1 MERVSHMDV
10 GEILLKK
17 HIDEGM
23 LNFLKNHVNTFEKL
37 DIVRFFGLNSS
48 SRVDVE
54 TLTEVTN
61 NKKEEIERAIK
72 ELVKNRIIEEATVEG
87 KKLYELS
94 QNKNMLELV
103 KRFISYYSKN
113 SIRMLIIGY
122 LLNKSIEKKQ

>member
-1 MERVSHMDV
+1 MDV

-23 LNFLKNHVNTFEKL
+23 LNFLKNHINTFEKL

-48 SRVDVE
+48 SRVDIE

-61 NKKEEIERAIK
+61 NKKEEIERAVK
-72 ELVKNRIIEEATVEG
+72 ELVKNRIIEEFIVDS